1 MKIAYCKTAFFC
13 YDSPM
18 VTHDFAP
25 KSPATQTL
33 RNINFMLHLMSHD
46 IAHCDVAMLEAI
58 ASTASQIAQDLR
70 VEHDRV
76 MAQFDEL
83 EALAAERLMAE
94 SDALDH
100 QIA

>member
-1 MKIAYCKTAFFC
+1 
-13 YDSPM
+13 M

-25 KSPATQTL
+25 KSPATATL
-33 RNINFMLHLMSHD
+33 RNINFMLHLMSPD
-46 IAHCDVAMLEAI
+46 IAHCDVAMLEVI
-58 ASTASQIAQDLR
+58 ASTVSQIAQDLR